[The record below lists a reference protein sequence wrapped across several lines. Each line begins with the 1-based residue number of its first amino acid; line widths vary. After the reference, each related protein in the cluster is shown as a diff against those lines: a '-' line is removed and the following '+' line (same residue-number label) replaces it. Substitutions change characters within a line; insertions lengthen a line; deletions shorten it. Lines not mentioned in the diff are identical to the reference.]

1 MPRKINFT
9 KLVEAD
15 RDEVYKQ
22 ISNFE
27 NYSSYVPGCS
37 SSKLLEKNDE
47 FEIGEL
53 EFDFLLKNYSIK
65 SRNVL
70 SDDAIKIQQIEGPF
84 NFFNGEWTIT
94 QNEDD
99 KTEITFKGEFELPFL
114 LNNLLSANIIDT
126 FCDLVIDAFIERL
139 SKSKLFR

>member
-15 RDEVYKQ
+15 RNQVYKQ

-37 SSKLLEKNDE
+37 NSKLLEKNDE

-53 EFDFLLKNYSIK
+53 EFDFLLKYYSIK

-84 NFFNGEWTIT
+84 NFFNGEWIIT

-99 KTEITFKGEFELPFL
+99 KTEVTFKGEFELPFL

-139 SKSKLFR
+139 SKS

>member
-9 KLVEAD
+9 KLVDAD
-15 RDEVYKQ
+15 RDEVYRQ

-53 EFDFLLKNYSIK
+53 EFDFLLNNYSIK

-99 KTEITFKGEFELPFL
+99 KTEVTFKGEFELPFL

-139 SKSKLFR
+139 SKS

>member
-84 NFFNGEWTIT
+84 NFFKGEWAIT

-114 LNNLLSANIIDT
+114 LNNLLPANIIDT

-139 SKSKLFR
+139 SKS

>member
-1 MPRKINFT
+1 VPRKINFT

-99 KTEITFKGEFELPFL
+99 KTEVTFKGEFELPFL

-126 FCDLVIDAFIERL
+126 FCGLAIDAFIERL
-139 SKSKLFR
+139 SKS

>member
-1 MPRKINFT
+1 MPRKIYFT

-99 KTEITFKGEFELPFL
+99 KTEVTFKGEFELPFL

-126 FCDLVIDAFIERL
+126 FCDLIIDAFIERL
-139 SKSKLFR
+139 SKS

>member
-9 KLVEAD
+9 KLVEAN
-15 RDEVYKQ
+15 RDEVYRQ

-53 EFDFLLKNYSIK
+53 EFDFLLNNYSIK

-139 SKSKLFR
+139 SKS

>member
-99 KTEITFKGEFELPFL
+99 KTEITLTGEFELPFL
-114 LNNLLSANIIDT
+114 LNNLLSASIINT

-139 SKSKLFR
+139 SKR

>member
-9 KLVEAD
+9 KLVEAE

-99 KTEITFKGEFELPFL
+99 KTEVTFKGEFELPFL

-126 FCDLVIDAFIERL
+126 FCDLIIDAFIERL
-139 SKSKLFR
+139 SKS

>member
-15 RDEVYKQ
+15 RDELYRQ

-99 KTEITFKGEFELPFL
+99 KTEVTFKGEFELPFL

-139 SKSKLFR
+139 SKS

>member
-1 MPRKINFT
+1 VPRKINFT

-139 SKSKLFR
+139 SKS

>member
-53 EFDFLLKNYSIK
+53 EFDFLLNNYSIK

-70 SDDAIKIQQIEGPF
+70 SDNAIKIEQIEGPF

-94 QNEDD
+94 QNEDH

-114 LNNLLSANIIDT
+114 LNNLLPANIIDT
-126 FCDLVIDAFIERL
+126 FCDLAIDAFIERL
-139 SKSKLFR
+139 SKS

>member
-99 KTEITFKGEFELPFL
+99 KTEVTFKGEFELPFL

-126 FCDLVIDAFIERL
+126 FCGLVIDAFIERL
-139 SKSKLFR
+139 SKS

>member
-15 RDEVYKQ
+15 RDEVYRQ

-27 NYSSYVPGCS
+27 NYSSYVPGCL

-126 FCDLVIDAFIERL
+126 FCDLIIDAFIERL
-139 SKSKLFR
+139 SKS

>member
-139 SKSKLFR
+139 SKS

>member
-15 RDEVYKQ
+15 RDQVYKQ

-53 EFDFLLKNYSIK
+53 EFDFLLNNYSIK

-70 SDDAIKIQQIEGPF
+70 SDYAIKIQQIEGPF

-94 QNEDD
+94 KNEDD
-99 KTEITFKGEFELPFL
+99 KTKITFKGEFELPFL

-139 SKSKLFR
+139 SKS

>member
-27 NYSSYVPGCS
+27 NYSSYVPGCL

-126 FCDLVIDAFIERL
+126 FCDLIIDAFIERL
-139 SKSKLFR
+139 SKS

>member
-53 EFDFLLKNYSIK
+53 EFDFLLNNYSIK

-139 SKSKLFR
+139 SKS

>member
-37 SSKLLEKNDE
+37 SSTLLEKNDE

-139 SKSKLFR
+139 SKS

>member
-9 KLVEAD
+9 KLLEAE

-27 NYSSYVPGCS
+27 NYSSYIPGCS

-53 EFDFLLKNYSIK
+53 EFDFLLNNYSIK
-65 SRNVL
+65 SRNIL
-70 SDDAIKIQQIEGPF
+70 SDNAIKIQQIEG
-84 NFFNGEWTIT
+84 
-94 QNEDD
+94 
-99 KTEITFKGEFELPFL
+99 K
-114 LNNLLSANIIDT
+114 
-126 FCDLVIDAFIERL
+126 
-139 SKSKLFR
+139 

>member
-1 MPRKINFT
+1 VPRKINFT

-53 EFDFLLKNYSIK
+53 EFDFLLNNYSIK
-65 SRNVL
+65 SRNIL
-70 SDDAIKIQQIEGPF
+70 SDSAIKIQQIEGPF

-126 FCDLVIDAFIERL
+126 FCDLIIDAFIERL
-139 SKSKLFR
+139 SKS

>member
-37 SSKLLEKNDE
+37 SSMLIEKNDE

-53 EFDFLLKNYSIK
+53 EFNFLLNNYSIK

-70 SDDAIKIQQIEGPF
+70 SDNAIKIEQIEGPF

-139 SKSKLFR
+139 SKS

>member
-1 MPRKINFT
+1 VPRKINFI

-53 EFDFLLKNYSIK
+53 EFDFLINNYSIK

-70 SDDAIKIQQIEGPF
+70 SDNAIKIQQIEGPF

-139 SKSKLFR
+139 SKS

>member
-9 KLVEAD
+9 KLVEAE

-53 EFDFLLKNYSIK
+53 EFDFLLNNYSIK

-139 SKSKLFR
+139 SKS

>member
-1 MPRKINFT
+1 VPRKINFT

-53 EFDFLLKNYSIK
+53 EFDFLLNNYSIK

-70 SDDAIKIQQIEGPF
+70 SDSAIKIEQIEGPF

-99 KTEITFKGEFELPFL
+99 KTEVTFKGEFELPFL

-139 SKSKLFR
+139 SKS

>member
-37 SSKLLEKNDE
+37 SSMLIEKNDE

-99 KTEITFKGEFELPFL
+99 KTEITFTGEFELPFL

-139 SKSKLFR
+139 SKS

>member
-15 RDEVYKQ
+15 RNEVYKQ

-37 SSKLLEKNDE
+37 NSKLLEKNDE

-53 EFDFLLKNYSIK
+53 EFDFLLNNYSIK

-70 SDDAIKIQQIEGPF
+70 SDNVIKIQQIEGPF
-84 NFFNGEWTIT
+84 NFFNGEWIIT

-99 KTEITFKGEFELPFL
+99 KTEVTFKGEFELPFL

-139 SKSKLFR
+139 SKS

>member
-9 KLVEAD
+9 KLVDAD
-15 RDEVYKQ
+15 RDEVYRQ

-27 NYSSYVPGCS
+27 NYSSYVPGCL

-126 FCDLVIDAFIERL
+126 FCDLIIDAFIERL
-139 SKSKLFR
+139 SKS

>member
-15 RDEVYKQ
+15 RDEVYRQ

-37 SSKLLEKNDE
+37 NSKLLEKNDE

-99 KTEITFKGEFELPFL
+99 KTEVTFKGEFELPFL

-126 FCDLVIDAFIERL
+126 FCGLVIDAFIERL
-139 SKSKLFR
+139 SKS

>member
-15 RDEVYKQ
+15 RNEVYKQ

-37 SSKLLEKNDE
+37 NSKLLEKNDE

-84 NFFNGEWTIT
+84 NFFNGEWIIT

-99 KTEITFKGEFELPFL
+99 KTEVTFKGEFELPFL

-139 SKSKLFR
+139 SKS

>member
-37 SSKLLEKNDE
+37 SSTLLEKNDE

-53 EFDFLLKNYSIK
+53 EFNFLLNNYSIK

-70 SDDAIKIQQIEGPF
+70 SDNAIKIEQIEGPF

-99 KTEITFKGEFELPFL
+99 KTEVTFKGEFELPFL

-126 FCDLVIDAFIERL
+126 FCGLVIDAFIERL
-139 SKSKLFR
+139 SKS

>member
-53 EFDFLLKNYSIK
+53 EFDFLLNNYSIK

-99 KTEITFKGEFELPFL
+99 KTEVTFKGEFELPFL

-139 SKSKLFR
+139 SKS

>member
-15 RDEVYKQ
+15 RNEVYKQ

-84 NFFNGEWTIT
+84 NFFNGEWIIT

-99 KTEITFKGEFELPFL
+99 KTEVTFKGEFELPFL

-139 SKSKLFR
+139 SKS

>member
-37 SSKLLEKNDE
+37 TSKLLEKNDE

-53 EFDFLLKNYSIK
+53 EFDFLLNNYSIK

-99 KTEITFKGEFELPFL
+99 KTEVTFKGEFELPFL

-139 SKSKLFR
+139 SKS

>member
-9 KLVEAD
+9 KLVEAN
-15 RDEVYKQ
+15 RDEVYRQ

-139 SKSKLFR
+139 SKS

>member
-9 KLVEAD
+9 KLVNAD

-37 SSKLLEKNDE
+37 NSKLLEKNDE

-84 NFFNGEWTIT
+84 NFFNGEWIIT

-99 KTEITFKGEFELPFL
+99 KTEVTFKGEFELPFL

-126 FCDLVIDAFIERL
+126 FCDLAIDAFIERL
-139 SKSKLFR
+139 SKS

>member
-37 SSKLLEKNDE
+37 SSTLLEKNDE

-53 EFDFLLKNYSIK
+53 EFDFLLKNYSI
-65 SRNVL
+65 
-70 SDDAIKIQQIEGPF
+70 
-84 NFFNGEWTIT
+84 
-94 QNEDD
+94 
-99 KTEITFKGEFELPFL
+99 
-114 LNNLLSANIIDT
+114 
-126 FCDLVIDAFIERL
+126 
-139 SKSKLFR
+139 

>member
-99 KTEITFKGEFELPFL
+99 KTEVTFKGEFELPFL

-126 FCDLVIDAFIERL
+126 FCDLIIDAFIERL
-139 SKSKLFR
+139 SKS